1 MKINKE
7 KIVFKGKIYHQNAYV
22 FIEKLVSLTRG
33 MRTISA
39 CILSVYYTHL
49 NADVSTFI
57 LVVNLWV
64 IALLIKEKLDRR
76 R

>member
-1 MKINKE
+1 MKIN
-7 KIVFKGKIYHQNAYV
+7 N
-22 FIEKLVSLTRG
+22 